1 MGITPTPLSLTPAPI
16 SGVGLGLRA
25 PHYNTIMQQQPA
37 VPWFEVLIDNYFCSG
52 GQVLKRLE
60 VIRQNYPVTFHS
72 VGMSLGSSDPLN
84 QDYLKQLKHLIE
96 IFEPA
101 HISDHLCW
109 SAVNNCFLHDLL
121 PLPYK
126 NDIVIHVADRI
137 KQVQDI
143 LGQRLLLENVSSY
156 LGYKESVM
164 QEWEFLLRIVER
176 ADCDILLDINN
187 IYVSACNH
195 DFDADDYL
203 AAIPANRVKE
213 LHLAGYE
220 DHGTHLLDTHGEAIH
235 EPVWRLYKRTIERLG
250 PIPTLVEWDNNIP
263 EFDVLYAEGQKAEAI
278 LHRGVR
284 CVA

>member
-1 MGITPTPLSLTPAPI
+1 MGLSTPLLGLTPAPI

-25 PHYNTIMQQQPA
+25 PHYSTILEQKPT
-37 VPWFEVLIDNYFCSG
+37 VLWFEVLIDNYLCKG

-60 VIRQNYPVTFHS
+60 AVRQHYPITFHS

-84 QDYLKQLKHLIE
+84 RDYLKQLKQLITA
-96 IFEPA
+96 FEPTY
-101 HISDHLCW
+101 ISDHLCW
-109 SAVNNCFLHDLL
+109 SAIDGRFLHDLL

-126 NDIVIHVADRI
+126 SDVVTHVADRI
-137 KQVQDI
+137 QQVQDS
-143 LGQRLLLENVSSY
+143 LGRRLLLENVSSY

-187 IYVSACNH
+187 IYVSASNH
-195 DFDADDYL
+195 DFDAKDYL
-203 AAIPANRVKE
+203 EAMPANRIKE

-220 DHGTHLLDTHGEAIH
+220 DQGTHLLDTHGEAIH
-235 EPVWRLYKRTIERLG
+235 EPVWQLYEQAIEKFG

-263 EFDVLYAEGQKAEAI
+263 EFNVLYAEGQKAQNI